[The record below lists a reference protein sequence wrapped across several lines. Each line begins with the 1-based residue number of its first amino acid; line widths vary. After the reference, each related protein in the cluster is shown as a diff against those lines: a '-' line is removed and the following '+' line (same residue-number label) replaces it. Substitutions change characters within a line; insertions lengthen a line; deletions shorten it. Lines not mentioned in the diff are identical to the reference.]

1 MVIIFG
7 GFGSFSEFAR
17 HEARLSALLISHEVP
32 KFDASSF
39 VTTYFPIPLFAVLY
53 FGYKFWTKS
62 KMVDYADMDFVT
74 GSSIEVTEK
83 VRSIYRK
90 ISHLM
95 TFERLGEPSEFVAED
110 FRQDLSYN
118 HWAPP
123 YVIKPNTS
131 FLFTYYDRQS
141 ASLNLFYR
149 SCLSH
154 NLTQQL
160 PYGFA
165 PINDKP

>member
-90 ISHLM
+90 VSHLM
-95 TFERLGEPSEFVAED
+95 TFERLGEPSDSVAED
-110 FRQDLSYN
+110 FRQDLSN
-118 HWAPP
+118 NPDKP
-123 YVIKPNTS
+123 CVIKPNTS
-131 FLFTYYDRQS
+131 FLFTYYDSQR
-141 ASLNLFYR
+141 ASLNLSYR
-149 SCLSH
+149 PRLS
-154 NLTQQL
+154 
-160 PYGFA
+160 
-165 PINDKP
+165 PI